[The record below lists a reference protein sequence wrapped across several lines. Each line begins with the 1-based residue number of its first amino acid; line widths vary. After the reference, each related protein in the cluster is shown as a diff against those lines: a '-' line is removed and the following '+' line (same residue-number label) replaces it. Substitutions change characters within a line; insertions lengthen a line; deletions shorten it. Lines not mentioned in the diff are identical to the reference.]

1 MLIWLLMFF
10 DAVTLIS
17 LSLVQFHI
25 ANPTIILY
33 YCSAYLG
40 IKLLIFPDIMSII
53 DFVVGVYILLVAIF
67 GFSSFFYYIALGWFI
82 YKFIFTLLA

>member
-10 DAVTLIS
+10 DMATLVS

-25 ANPTIILY
+25 ANPAIMLY

-40 IKLLIFPDIMSII
+40 IKLIIFPDIMSAI
-53 DFVVGVYILLVAIF
+53 DFVVGIYILLVAIF
-67 GFSSFFYYIALGWFI
+67 GFSSFFYYIILAWFV
-82 YKFIFTLLA
+82 YKFIVILLV